1 MKLSIIVPAFNEEQL
16 ITRCLDTI
24 ATALAVNNDFNFESE
39 VIVVDNNST
48 DRTAELAKD
57 AGAQVCFE
65 PVNQIGRARNTGATA
80 ASGDWLMFV
89 DADSCVSPGLVADI
103 LRIIESGTMVGCGS
117 TMRMDD
123 LPRLAEMVLT
133 GWTRI
138 SIRCCW
144 AAGSLFV
151 CRADAF
157 HELGGFNE
165 ALYAAEEVDLSRRLK
180 KWARPHGLKFTI
192 LIAHPLLTSSRKF
205 QLYSGWEIARQFF
218 WLIVRPLRTLRDSKH
233 LSIWY
238 DGRR

>member
-1 MKLSIIVPAFNEEQL
+1 
-16 ITRCLDTI
+16 
-24 ATALAVNNDFNFESE
+24 
-39 VIVVDNNST
+39 
-48 DRTAELAKD
+48 
-57 AGAQVCFE
+57 
-65 PVNQIGRARNTGATA
+65 
-80 ASGDWLMFV
+80 MFV
-89 DADSCVSPGLVADI
+89 DADSFVSPGLVTDV
-103 LRIIESGTMVGCGS
+103 LRLIGSGTKVGCGS

-123 LPRLAEMVLT
+123 LPKMAEMILT

-138 SIRCCW
+138 SIRYCW

-192 LIAHPLLTSSRKF
+192 LTAHPLLTSSRKF